1 MKNIFCLLVLL
12 SCAFTSFGK
21 YYEIIYLP
29 CNVEAP
35 FPISIHERVRG
46 GNDEY
51 RITEFGA
58 DTAKINTDAIAKA
71 IEACHNASADSRQR
85 VIIPAGKWKT
95 GPIHLKSN
103 VELHFE
109 DGAILEFTDNPK
121 DYLPAVKTSWE
132 GMECYNY
139 SPLIYAYDC
148 EDIAITGNGM
158 LCPKMDTW
166 KRWFGRP
173 EPHMKALA
181 KLYTMASTDVPVE
194 QRQMAVGQNHLRPHL
209 IHFNRC
215 KDVLLDGFKIRESPF
230 WTIHMY
236 MCDNGI
242 VRNLDVKAHGH
253 NNDGIDIE
261 MSRNFLIEKCTFDQ
275 GDDAVVIK
283 AGRNRDAWR
292 LNTPTENIVI
302 RNCTIL
308 EGHTLLGIGSE
319 ISGGIR
325 NVYMHDCTAPQS
337 VRRLFFVKTNHRR
350 GGFIENIT
358 MENIKTGEVQRVL
371 EIDTD
376 VLYQWKDLV
385 PTYETQITSIDEI
398 NIRNIQCQMADAV
411 YDLKGDKRKPIG
423 KVTLENIRVGKVN
436 DFFKNVNNVDS
447 VVEHNVTTGQWS
459 EAVVHN
465 GIPWFDQ
472 QGNIVN
478 AHGACIVED
487 GDRYWLFGEYKSDES
502 NAFPGFGCYSSI
514 DLVNW
519 RFERVVLPVQTDGI
533 LGPNRVGERVK
544 VMKCPKTGEY
554 VMFMHADDLKY
565 NDPHIGIA
573 VCDKIN
579 GDYKLLGTIEYNG
592 QPIRRWD
599 MGTFQDD
606 DGSGYLLIHHGPIY
620 KLSDDYRSIVSQVAN
635 IEGMGESPAMFKK
648 DGIYF
653 LLTSNLTSWERN
665 DNYYFTAKSIRGPW
679 KKQGCFCPVGSLT
692 HNSQTTFVFPL
703 KRGND
708 IIPLYMG
715 DRWSFPHQASAATY
729 VWLPLTVKGTELSI
743 PNYWQ
748 SWDIATLSE
757 SQPSGESQ
765 LHNWS
770 TSQKGECLSIP
781 FHGKRIAI
789 YGKSH
794 KNGGYAIVR
803 IKDKNGKTIHSS
815 YVDFYSKAVNDAI
828 RFASL
833 EYPEDDYTLE
843 IEATGEQP
851 VWYDKAKTK
860 FGSDG
865 CNVNVAHVI
874 ID

>member
-1 MKNIFCLLVLL
+1 ML
-12 SCAFTSFGK
+12 SCALTSFGR

-35 FPISIHERVRG
+35 FPISICERVRG
-46 GNDEY
+46 GNGEY

-58 DTAKINTDAIAKA
+58 DTAKINTEAIAKA
-71 IEACHNASADSRQR
+71 IEACHNASADGRQR

-158 LCPKMDTW
+158 LCPKMETW
-166 KRWFGRP
+166 ERWFGRP

-325 NVYMHDCTAPQS
+325 NVYMHDCAAPQS

-385 PTYETQITSIDEI
+385 PTYETKITSIDGI

-411 YDLKGDKRKPIG
+411 YDLKGDKRNPIG

-447 VVEHNVTTGQWS
+447 VVEQNVTTGQWS

-465 GIPWFDQ
+465 GIPWFDK
-472 QGNIVN
+472 QGNIIN

-487 GDRYWLFGEYKSDES
+487 GGRYWLFGEYKSDES

-519 RFERVVLPVQTDGI
+519 RFERVVLPVQKDGI

-554 VMFMHADDLKY
+554 VMFMHADDLNY
-565 NDPHIGIA
+565 SDPHIGIA

-579 GDYKLLGTIEYNG
+579 GDYKLLGAIEYNG

-599 MGTFQDD
+599 MGTFQDE
-606 DGSGYLLIHHGPIY
+606 DGTGYLLTHHGPIY
-620 KLSDDYRSIVSQVAN
+620 KLSDDYRSVVDQVAN
-635 IEGMGESPAMFKK
+635 VQGLGESPAMFKK
-648 DGIYF
+648 NGTYF
-653 LLTSNLTSWERN
+653 LLTSNLTNWERN
-665 DNYYFTAKSIRGPW
+665 DNYYLTAKSIRGPW
-679 KKQGCFCPVGSLT
+679 KKRGYFCPEGT
-692 HNSQTTFVFPL
+692 YTYNSQSTFVFPL
-703 KRGND
+703 QKEGQT
-708 IIPLYMG
+708 IPMYMG
-715 DRWSFPHQASAATY
+715 DRWSYPHQASAATY
-729 VWLPLTVKGTELSI
+729 VWMPIKVEGDSISI
-743 PNYWQ
+743 PEYWPE
-748 SWDIATLSE
+748 WDIEKIVSYQNCAL
-757 SQPSGESQ
+757 GVV
-765 LHNWS
+765 HNWRS
-770 TSQKGECLSIP
+770 DKKEDILKIP
-781 FHGKRIAI
+781 FKGKKISL
-789 YGKSH
+789 YGKTDSD
-794 KNGGYAIVR
+794 GGYATVR
-803 IKDKNGKTIHSS
+803 IKDKKGNVLHSS
-815 YVDFYSKAVNDAI
+815 YVDFYSRAKNEAI
-828 RFASL
+828 RFISPV
-833 EYPEDDYTLE
+833 YPEDEYVLE
-843 IEATGEQP
+843 VEVSGKLSECFEKSGLRYGSSGYY
-851 VWYDKAKTK
+851 VDVTK
-860 FGSDG
+860 SI
-865 CNVNVAHVI
+865 AE
-874 ID
+874 